1 MKAMKTARAGDLR
14 VAPVLREL
22 ADAIGKV
29 AGQASEVSTAVPGL
43 TLYRNTVKTAPNP
56 CTYAPSLL
64 LIPQGKKRVDLGKQ
78 SYVFGGSTFLLTS
91 IELPI
96 VSRVCAAS
104 AEKPYL
110 AFFLKLDMEMV
121 RDVLHSEEV
130 VIPSPPMGT
139 RGMVLGEATVELLAP
154 CLRMVQLLG
163 TPRDVP
169 FFGKL
174 LKREIIYRLLQG
186 PQGDRLRSVATLAD
200 QSYRTAKAVTWL
212 RDNFK
217 RALNVGELASMI
229 GMSRS
234 TLNHHFRGL
243 TAMSP
248 LQFQKQLRLHAARQ
262 KMLTEEVDAA
272 SAAFEVGYESPSQF
286 NREYKRIFGQPP
298 MRDIQALRASLPTQM
313 NFQRRSSRTLRGSIT
328 PAIRGGGVELPS
340 SYAHELSRSRGAV
353 VCVSRAMGVF
363 T

>member
-1 MKAMKTARAGDLR
+1 MKAKKSEHSNGSQIAQMLYG
-14 VAPVLREL
+14 L
-22 ADAIGKV
+22 ANAISKVVGKD
-29 AGQASEVSTAVPGL
+29 SEVSTAVPGL
-43 TLYRNTVKTAPNP
+43 TLYRNTVPTAPNP
-56 CTYAPSLL
+56 CSYVPSLL
-64 LIPQGKKRVDLGKQ
+64 VIPQGKKRVDLGKQ
-78 SYVFGGSTFLLTS
+78 SYVFGESTFLLTS

-110 AFFLKLDMEMV
+110 AFFLKLDMGMV

-130 VIPSPPMGT
+130 HIPPPPVGT
-139 RGMVLGEATVELLAP
+139 RGMVLGEATIELLAP
-154 CLRMVQLLG
+154 CLRMIQLLH
-163 TPRDVP
+163 TPQDVP

-174 LKREIIYRLLQG
+174 LHREIIYRLLQG
-186 PQGDRLRSVATLAD
+186 PQGDRLRSVATLAE

-217 RALNVGELASMI
+217 RTLNVDELASMT

-248 LQFQKQLRLHAARQ
+248 LQFQKQLRLHAARL
-262 KMLTEEVDAA
+262 KMLTDKLDAA

-286 NREYKRIFGQPP
+286 NREYKRFFGQPP
-298 MRDIQALRASLPTQM
+298 MRDIQALRA
-313 NFQRRSSRTLRGSIT
+313 TL
-328 PAIRGGGVELPS
+328 
-340 SYAHELSRSRGAV
+340 
-353 VCVSRAMGVF
+353 
-363 T
+363 

>member
-1 MKAMKTARAGDLR
+1 MKAQKAGQSRDPQIAQALH
-14 VAPVLREL
+14 EL

-29 AGQASEVSTAVPGL
+29 IGNTSEASTLVPGL
-43 TLYRNTVKTAPNP
+43 TLYRNTVPTAPNP
-56 CTYAPSLL
+56 CTYVPSLL
-64 LIPQGKKRVDLGKQ
+64 VIPQGKKRVDLGKQ
-78 SYVFGGSTFLLTS
+78 SYVFGESTFLLTS

-96 VSRVCAAS
+96 ISRVCTAS
-104 AEKPYL
+104 VEKPYL
-110 AFFLKLDMEMV
+110 AFFLKLDMGMV

-130 VIPSPPMGT
+130 HIPPPPVGT
-139 RGMVLGEATVELLAP
+139 RGMVLGEATTELLAP
-154 CLRMVQLLG
+154 CSRMVQALS
-163 TPRDVP
+163 TPQDVP

-174 LKREIIYRLLQG
+174 LQREIIYRLLQG

-217 RALNVGELASMI
+217 KALNVDELASMT

-248 LQFQKQLRLHAARQ
+248 LQFQKQLRLHTARQ
-262 KMLTEEVDAA
+262 KMLTDELDAA

-286 NREYKRIFGQPP
+286 NREYKRFFGQPP
-298 MRDIQALRASLPTQM
+298 MRDIHALRANL
-313 NFQRRSSRTLRGSIT
+313 
-328 PAIRGGGVELPS
+328 
-340 SYAHELSRSRGAV
+340 
-353 VCVSRAMGVF
+353 
-363 T
+363 

>member
-1 MKAMKTARAGDLR
+1 MGTLLSYLQGVEEIGMKARKSGQSYDPQI
-14 VAPVLREL
+14 VQVLHEL
-22 ADAIGKV
+22 ADEISKV
-29 AGQASEVSTAVPGL
+29 MGNASEVPTAVPGL
-43 TLYRNTVKTAPNP
+43 TLYRNIVPTAPNP
-56 CTYAPSLL
+56 CTYVPSLL

-78 SYVFGGSTFLLTS
+78 SYVFGESTFLLTS
-91 IELPI
+91 IDLPI
-96 VSRVCAAS
+96 ISRVCAAS
-104 AEKPYL
+104 VEKPYL
-110 AFFLKLDMEMV
+110 AFFLKLDMGLV

-130 VIPSPPMGT
+130 DVPAPPLGT

-154 CLRMVQLLG
+154 CSRMVQLLR
-163 TPRDVP
+163 TPQDVP

-174 LKREIIYRLLQG
+174 LQREIIYRLLQG

-200 QSYRTAKAVTWL
+200 QSYRTAKAVSWL

-217 RALNVGELASMI
+217 KALNVDELASMT

-262 KMLTEEVDAA
+262 KMLTDELDAA

-286 NREYKRIFGQPP
+286 NREYKRFFGQPP
-298 MRDIQALRASLPTQM
+298 MRDIQALRA
-313 NFQRRSSRTLRGSIT
+313 TL
-328 PAIRGGGVELPS
+328 
-340 SYAHELSRSRGAV
+340 
-353 VCVSRAMGVF
+353 
-363 T
+363 

>member
-1 MKAMKTARAGDLR
+1 MKGGKSEQRGSSRIAQALH
-14 VAPVLREL
+14 EL
-22 ADAIGKV
+22 AYEISKV
-29 AGQASEVSTAVPGL
+29 MGRVSEVSTAIPGL
-43 TLYRNTVKTAPNP
+43 TLYQNTGPTAPNP
-56 CTYAPSLL
+56 CTYVPSLL

-78 SYVFGGSTFLLTS
+78 SYVFGESTFLLTS

-96 VSRVCAAS
+96 ISRVFAAS

-110 AFFLKLDMEMV
+110 AFFLKLDMGMV

-130 VIPSPPMGT
+130 RIPAPPVGT

-154 CLRMVQLLG
+154 CSRMVQLLHA
-163 TPRDVP
+163 PQDVP
-169 FFGKL
+169 FFAKL
-174 LKREIIYRLLQG
+174 LQREIIYRLLQG

-200 QSYRTAKAVTWL
+200 QSYRTAKAVSWL

-217 RALNVGELASMI
+217 KTLNADELALIS

-248 LQFQKQLRLHAARQ
+248 LQFQKQLRLHTARQ
-262 KMLTEEVDAA
+262 KMLTEELDAA

-286 NREYKRIFGQPP
+286 NREYKRFFGQPP
-298 MRDIQALRASLPTQM
+298 MRDVQALRVSLK
-313 NFQRRSSRTLRGSIT
+313 SSLRNSFA
-328 PAIRGGGVELPS
+328 PL
-340 SYAHELSRSRGAV
+340 
-353 VCVSRAMGVF
+353 
-363 T
+363 